1 MRKKIWK
8 RTGMIVIVVLL
19 SGTFGACF
27 RKEKEEEVI
36 VEEPAEEI
44 RMEIPE
50 REYDLYVAV
59 PIEYMSTRQNP
70 GFGDD
75 VVTRIYPETMLRA
88 VGETKEAGGKSFCHV
103 ATLDGAY
110 EGYCA
115 ADYCIKVSYEYDAE
129 ELTVVDTRD
138 ARYTYEAMEADLQEI
153 AGKYGEHVTL
163 DVLGQSAEGRNL
175 YRAVLGNPDAENRI
189 FIQAGIHG
197 REYMSC
203 QQVMKLLE
211 YYAANYDR
219 GYYEDTLYS
228 VSYTHLTLPTTSRV

>member
-59 PIEYMSTRQNP
+59 PIDYMSMRQNP

-75 VVTRIYPETMLRA
+75 VVT
-88 VGETKEAGGKSFCHV
+88 
-103 ATLDGAY
+103 
-110 EGYCA
+110 
-115 ADYCIKVSYEYDAE
+115 
-129 ELTVVDTRD
+129 
-138 ARYTYEAMEADLQEI
+138 
-153 AGKYGEHVTL
+153 
-163 DVLGQSAEGRNL
+163 
-175 YRAVLGNPDAENRI
+175 
-189 FIQAGIHG
+189 
-197 REYMSC
+197 
-203 QQVMKLLE
+203 
-211 YYAANYDR
+211 
-219 GYYEDTLYS
+219 
-228 VSYTHLTLPTTSRV
+228 